1 MDTTLGNSPSITSYD
16 VAREAGVSI
25 GTVSRVLSN
34 QPNVD
39 VKLRSRVLKAI
50 DDLGYIHVP
59 KKRRAAPKIQINPS
73 KLAENPLKGPEKKIK
88 NVTLCVPVRKTPAL
102 QTSYFYQMLNTAQAE
117 CARRKIALMY
127 SVVEDGPGALAPLD
141 EAIQAG
147 NADGILLI
155 NFGAAEL
162 VQGLYERQVPIL
174 MVDPRQY
181 PIAPIDVITNDAQ
194 DATLL
199 AMEHLIGLGHRDI
212 ALINGPVR
220 YGMQHRQY
228 GYEISLREAGIPVR
242 PELMARN
249 DLTNEGGENAMLELL
264 ERKVDFSAVFCA
276 NHYMAFGAIRV
287 LQNAGKRVPEDVSV
301 VGYGNLEAS
310 ELYTWPLTSINDHN
324 ELKGKLAIR
333 YLLERAAH
341 PQDLPIRISLPVELI
356 VRGTTAP
363 FNATASG
370 QLQGR
375 ERK

>member
-1 MDTTLGNSPSITSYD
+1 MKMDTTLGNSPSITSYD

-39 VKLRSRVLKAI
+39 QELRSRVLKAI
-50 DDLGYIHVP
+50 DVLGYVHVP
-59 KKRRAAPKIQINPS
+59 KKRRAIPKIQINTPLPAVNEQKPAE
-73 KLAENPLKGPEKKIK
+73 KLIK

-117 CARRKIALMY
+117 CARQKIALMY
-127 SVVEDGPGALAPLD
+127 SVVEDGPGALPQLD

-155 NFGAAEL
+155 NFGAPDL
-162 VQGLYERQVPIL
+162 IQGLYERQVPVVMI
-174 MVDPRQY
+174 DPRHY
-181 PIAPIDVITNDAQ
+181 PKAPIDVITNDAQ

-199 AMEHLIGLGHRDI
+199 AMEHLLDLGHRQI

-228 GYEISLREAGIPVR
+228 GYEIALGEAGIAVQ

-249 DLTNEGGENAMLELL
+249 ELTNEGGENAMLELL
-264 ERKVDFSAVFCA
+264 DRGVDFSAVFCA

-301 VGYGNLEAS
+301 AGYGNLEPA
-310 ELYTWPLTSINDHN
+310 ELYNWPLTSINDHN

-341 PQDLPIRISLPVELI
+341 PQDLPIRITLPVELI

-363 FNATASG
+363 YNPR
-370 QLQGR
+370 QD
-375 ERK
+375 